1 MKFILIR
8 HGLTKANK
16 ERRYAGR
23 TDYPLLPEGR
33 KILSERDYS
42 GLSDVQAV
50 FASPL
55 LRCTETADM
64 IFPGHEKI
72 IVQDLIECDFGRF
85 EDKNYIEMAD
95 DPEYQAWVDSG
106 GTAPFPGGEDVE
118 EFKDR
123 CALGMRQVID
133 ICARKGIEKAGVVIH
148 GGVIMSIM
156 ERLCTTKRSYY
167 EWHPENGCG
176 YIAEV
181 TEDGHLDL
189 IEEITFSL

>member
-50 FASPL
+50 FVSPL
-55 LRCTETADM
+55 LRCRETADI
-64 IFPGHEKI
+64 IFPGYEKT
-72 IVQDLIECDFGRF
+72 VVKDLIECDFGRF

-106 GTAPFPGGEDVE
+106 GKLPFPGGEDVE

-123 CALGMRQVID
+123 CSGAMKQIIKICRQQNIN
-133 ICARKGIEKAGVVIH
+133 KAAVVAH

-176 YIAEV
+176 YIAGD
-181 TEDGHLDL
+181 TSDGYLKL
-189 IEEITFSL
+189 IEEVAFDR